1 MPNYDDI
8 LDQYA
13 KQREL
18 TAAPT
23 PMDTTDKYSSIL
35 DNMANQ
41 RDQKFAISVGNAVK
55 GSPERAAEAQRIAK
69 ELNLSPTAVEANFDN
84 ALVTYKQRMLDKQR
98 AAQDD
103 PILAMQFTNPDFA
116 KIAHDDWWNL
126 STAGKV
132 MRWFREIPE
141 DVVKGFKTG
150 SLQYDQGKLALKEM
164 EAGVVMPDVR
174 KRLKEMDLEMKGLKG
189 SGGIVEEAFKVIG
202 QMSQSVPAAAEFGAA
217 AGITAGGVGLA
228 MGPGAPVAAPA
239 AALTAFGAGFTAK
252 MVEEMY
258 GFEGGAAYKEMID
271 EGVSPGTASLVGA
284 GVGSVNALLELTGM
298 YIIAAPF
305 KKALIKE
312 TTQQIAESLAKPT
325 MRAAIAEFGKNYG
338 KAIAAETTTELL
350 QEITTIVGSD
360 IANMYDKSA
369 YQSKFLTEEGRTE
382 IATRLADVFEATVKA
397 MTLLGAPGAMV
408 NFRSDYKLAKEAERQ
423 TQFFESLGAA
433 AESSKLRERSPDAFH
448 NLISQQA
455 AANGVENVYV
465 DGERFAQSMI
475 DSGVTVDQLRQVL
488 PGVVDQISE
497 AVRIGEDV
505 VISTADYATY
515 VAGTKFGQSLL
526 PHVRADI
533 NAISAAEAVEFENQ
547 KKALLDAAVQKVEE
561 KKAAD
566 KVFAESATKV
576 QQQFEQQIAGATT
589 IYTPQQLKREA
600 MLMSRMYEVMA
611 ERMGIL
617 PEQAYEMY
625 PITVGAEGQTVFNQQ
640 ADLTT
645 PEFKQ
650 WFDES
655 KVVDAQ
661 GKPLRVFHTGAFD
674 SDVIK
679 SGSQIAREQGKAFPA
694 NQNAIYFSKS
704 PTYSAAYGAGKPG
717 ATMYPVYL
725 SIQNP
730 LVIKN
735 EKQMTELE
743 KAQKSYSQ
751 FTGNNAPT
759 LDGITGDT
767 SATMFITPEYL
778 QQLKELGYDGII
790 NEVID
795 EIAVFDSNQIK
806 SVFNE
811 RPTNDPNILKQ
822 AMADDRMWRNWEPEV
837 TSTGKIKGAPEWV
850 NNKDDLARMRRDL
863 RKFVREGLVGRY
875 WYENSAQAVMDMVG
889 GDVVLAEKFIQL
901 LAIYSPNSNV
911 WVNTIQAVRAF
922 THWRLG
928 RSEETLD
935 VGSGDADGK
944 AVSVLYRNEEWDG
957 RKTNSFYLNLMH
969 DIVEKYPEEV
979 SKLNLD
985 PAFVTDLAKPA
996 TIDVWMARAFGYE
1009 VEQFSDDK
1017 GTGKYS
1023 FAENEVRRI
1032 TARLNA
1038 DLAPGEPRW
1047 TPHQVQAAIWTA
1059 MKTRYEFQDV
1069 KEKTNEKSLQDGLIY
1084 RDEEGKMV
1092 YPKKPE
1098 DRRKHLANWRSFA
1111 MQKTTA
1117 QVVASA
1123 EENSRS
1129 FGDDL
1134 QRMTEV
1140 VTWEA
1145 NPSTS
1150 LGLEINGA
1158 SPAVLRMFTAEARQ
1172 LLMDNQ
1178 GNDML
1183 AAMLGVA
1190 MSYSTEGFGAY
1201 AGGVSPNNLAH
1212 LLPMRQKGA
1221 DGFSVD
1227 EVRAYTLA
1235 IQYIFK
1241 QDAVPWFRP
1250 DNKPLTAASAID
1262 AQKFRVINKKSGRVV
1277 QGGKFETQAEADAFA
1292 AAKGEGFE
1300 VRGGELSRA
1309 VVLRFNSVA
1318 DGGILDEVLSTLQGY
1333 LGEDAGYTRTAENE
1347 ITIINFRDDETK
1359 IPFARTDEEF
1369 IDALA
1374 EMMEKDGARLGITE
1388 QKALWTQGEYGYVHD
1403 WSQDSEGQQILN
1415 TGGLGGRS
1423 DLHTWLRGRRA
1434 AFDELIQ
1441 KYSGQNLA
1449 DAEQAA
1455 RESGILRQSGTGARG
1470 RLRTS
1475 DLGEIRSRYG
1485 SPRDGSTSVVGVRY
1499 SRSIRSSLS
1508 GAFYGQGLKG
1518 AEAARLANA
1527 DSRLRSRIHFYV
1539 DEGQGI
1545 QPEAGLGGYVNAIHL
1560 DNLYNT
1566 DVDPMGIVAD
1576 AKATGG
1582 ADWFNRVEAA
1592 IIDQGYDGVY
1602 VPAAQGNQGVAVLL
1616 GPQHNAVQVDQ
1627 KGTHAMPAAGMYE
1640 GQATG
1645 QRRYS
1650 MLSDE
1655 IAQFEEQQAEIEAAA
1670 PSVKYRGGNLVFN
1683 EADLEAVAQF
1693 FPGAATAAQLRQN
1706 AGLQDRGGFNPRDLS
1721 IVLTKDADY
1730 STLHHETMHAIV
1742 EIYARIA
1749 GSGNAPATIAEDFQ
1763 KLMDFVGVA
1772 DVTAWNSMS
1781 LEEQRPY
1788 HEAIASAHELWF
1800 FEGKAPSV
1808 ELQPVFDRISAWM
1821 RKIYNYVAGT
1831 INDLYKANYGRDLPI
1846 LNDEVRSVFARM
1858 YASEEQVSQAEQVRN
1873 MMPMFQTQE
1882 ESGMDDA
1889 TWQAYQELYQEA
1901 HDAAV
1906 TDLTKA
1912 SLRNMRWLSNARS
1925 RILKELQKSADA
1937 QRKEVRAEVAAEVEN
1952 EPVYLAMKFLKRG
1965 QVTAP
1970 DGTQVEAAAGHKLSI
1985 EAVKALYPESKETLT
2000 PAPDI
2005 NKLGHGKY
2013 GMLAKEG
2020 LAPDLVAEM
2029 FGFPS
2034 GDALVRSLIDAKP
2047 INEEIQA
2054 RTDARME
2061 AEYGDMTDER
2071 EIQLK
2076 VEEALHNEA
2085 RARFVAAEL
2094 RFLNKSTQPVRVMMQ
2109 AARQAAR
2116 DILAGKP
2123 IKEIRPR
2130 DYSLAEARAAKQ
2142 TEKHMKKGE
2151 AALAA
2156 KSKQNQLVQNQLAAE
2171 AIKARQ
2177 EVEKGVESFR
2187 KFFKSDEK
2195 MAKNRNMDLVDAARS
2210 ILAYYGLGQKGK
2222 APTEYIEKLRTYNPD
2237 LYAEL
2242 EPLIIDAA
2250 TGSKDYTQ
2258 LTLTEFRLM
2267 KEAVETLWF
2276 QSKREKEVM
2285 IEGNAIAL
2293 EQVTNELNARLAAI
2307 GIPLQVAGERA
2318 APSKKDRAI
2327 RAFYEAKAATR
2338 RVEHWANATDGAKG
2352 VGPFTTYIWRPIRQ
2366 ALDAYRAAR
2375 NVYTKRYVESIA
2387 KLDLPVAKIEAPE
2400 LGYTFGNGNG
2410 GIGKAELLG
2419 ALLHTGN
2426 ESNYR
2431 KLLLGRGWAVELE
2444 DGTLDDS
2451 NWRKFEARMIAEGK
2465 LTKAD
2470 YDWAQSVWDLNEE
2483 LKPMAQKA
2491 HHDLYGYYFKEV
2503 PATQVANQLGVWRG
2517 GYVPAK
2523 TDPFIVRDAQKQA
2536 KMEEL
2541 ESDFRN
2547 AMPSTGMGFTKAR
2560 VEYNKPLSLDIRVM
2574 AKHIDDV
2581 IRFVHVQPAVK
2592 DVLKILRNREFAD
2605 NISRQ
2610 DPSVIEDMLLPWL
2623 NRAARQITS
2632 EPGKHKAIDSFW
2644 RTVRSRTGISI
2655 MFANITNALQQFT
2668 GLFPAALKVN
2678 GRYLRSAL
2686 GSYVTSPT
2694 QMAEQVAEL
2703 SPFMADRLQNQMI
2716 EIQDMMNDLVLN
2728 PSKFDKV
2735 QKWASHHGY
2744 FLQSAFQN
2752 MVDTVTWMGA
2762 YNQTLAELGA
2772 DVSDEQATR
2781 EATQRAD
2788 AAVRAT
2794 QSSLAAEDIAAFEVG
2809 TPFYRTFIQFSGYF
2823 NTMANLN
2830 ADEYVKVFRDMGWR
2844 GNKGKLAMIYVL
2856 GFMMPMILSDAIV
2869 RTLGGQWD
2877 DEDDDGYLDEFME
2890 WFFGSQ
2896 IRGAVAM
2903 VPGFG
2908 PGVAAVM
2915 NAFNDKPYDDR
2926 MATSPAVSALEGA
2939 TVGVVKAGMNLVD
2952 ESKQVTGKN
2961 VRDVLTLLSLVTG
2974 IPLTVLG
2981 RPIGYEME
2989 VQRGKITPTDTAD
3002 YVRGLVTGKAS
3013 EASRP

>member
-13 KQREL
+13 KQREM

-23 PMDTTDKYSSIL
+23 PMDTTDKYGAIL

-69 ELNLSPTAVEANFDN
+69 ELNLSPAAVEANYDN

-116 KIAHDDWWNL
+116 AVAHDDWWNL

-132 MRWFREIPE
+132 MRWFKEIPE
-141 DVVKGFKTG
+141 DAAKGFRAG
-150 SLQYDQGKLALKEM
+150 VLQYEQGKLAAREM
-164 EAGVVMPDVR
+164 QAGVVMPDVR
-174 KRLKEMDLEMKGLKG
+174 KRLKEMDTEIRGLKG
-189 SGGIVEEAFKVIG
+189 TGGFVEETLKVIG

-252 MVEEMY
+252 MAEEMY
-258 GFEGGAAYKEMID
+258 GVEGGAAYKEMID
-271 EGVSPGTASLVGA
+271 EGVSLDTARYVGA
-284 GVGSVNALLELTGM
+284 GVGVVNSLLEVTGM
-298 YIIAAPF
+298 QFVAAPF

-312 TTQQIAESLAKPT
+312 TTEQIAESLAKPT
-325 MRAAIAEFGKNYG
+325 MRAAVTEFAKNYG
-338 KAIAAETTTELL
+338 KAVAGETTTELL
-350 QEITTIVGSD
+350 QEMTAIVGAD
-360 IANMYDKSA
+360 IASLYDKPA

-382 IATRLADVFEATVKA
+382 IVSRLGEVFESTVKA
-397 MTLLGAPGAMV
+397 MAVLGAPGAAV

-423 TQFFESLGAA
+423 TQFFEALGSA
-433 AESSKLRERSPDAFH
+433 AESSKLRERAPDAFH

-475 DSGVTVDQLRQVL
+475 DSNVTVDQLRQVL

-497 AVRIGEDV
+497 AVRVGEDI
-505 VISTADYATY
+505 VIPTADYATY

-526 PHVRADI
+526 PHVRANID
-533 NAISAAEAVEFENQ
+533 AISASEAVEFEKQ

-576 QQQFEQQIAGATT
+576 QQQFEQQISGATT

-617 PEQAYEMY
+617 PEQAYELY
-625 PITVGAEGQTVFNQQ
+625 PITVGKEGQAVFSQS
-640 ADLTT
+640 DDVTT

-650 WFDES
+650 WFGES
-655 KVVDAQ
+655 KVVDAEN
-661 GKPLRVFHTGAFD
+661 KPLMMYHATTADFD
-674 SDVIK
+674 TFDTTRRAIGGEGSYF
-679 SGSQIAREQGKAFPA
+679 SNTPSNALANEEGSQI
-694 NQNAIYFSKS
+694 I
-704 PTYSAAYGAGKPG
+704 
-717 ATMYPVYL
+717 PVYL
-725 SIQNP
+725 SLQNP
-730 LVIKN
+730 KVIDLMRENDDVLK
-735 EKQMTELE
+735 KQFME
-743 KAQKSYSQ
+743 Q
-751 FTGNNAPT
+751 
-759 LDGITGDT
+759 
-767 SATMFITPEYL
+767 
-778 QQLKELGYDGII
+778 GYDGVVMMRDGKI
-790 NEVID
+790 VT
-795 EIAVFDSNQIK
+795 AVAFKPEQIK
-806 SVFNE
+806 SVFNK
-811 RPTNDPNILKQ
+811 RPTDDPNILKQ

-850 NNKDDLARMRRDL
+850 NNKDDLTRMRRDL

-1117 QVVASA
+1117 QVVSSA

-1172 LLMDNQ
+1172 LLMDEQ
-1178 GNDML
+1178 GNDTL

-1227 EVRAYTLA
+1227 EVRAYVLA

-1277 QGGKFETQAEADAFA
+1277 QGGKFEIQTEAEAFA
-1292 AAKGEGFE
+1292 ASKGEGFE

-1309 VVLRFNSVA
+1309 IVFRFNSAA

-1374 EMMEKDGARLGITE
+1374 EMMQKDGARLGITE

-1423 DLHTWLRGRRA
+1423 NLHAWLRGRRA
-1434 AFDELIQ
+1434 AFDQLIQ
-1441 KYSGQNLA
+1441 KYSGQNLV

-1455 RESGILRQSGTGARG
+1455 RESGVLRQSGTGTRG

-1518 AEAARLANA
+1518 AEAARLSNA

-1576 AKATGG
+1576 AKAAGG

-1627 KGTHAMPAAGMYE
+1627 KGTHAMPAAGMYQ

-1655 IAQFEEQQAEIEAAA
+1655 ITQFEAQQADIEAAA
-1670 PSVKYRGGNLVFN
+1670 PSVKYRGGNLVFD

-1693 FPGAATAAQLRQN
+1693 FPGAANAAQLRQA
-1706 AGLQDRGGFNPRDLS
+1706 AGGQDRGGFNPRDLS
-1721 IVLTKDADY
+1721 ITLTKDADY
-1730 STLHHETMHAIV
+1730 STLHHETMHAII

-1749 GSGNAPATIAEDFQ
+1749 SSPNAPATIAEDFQ

-1772 DVTAWNSMS
+1772 DVNAWNAMS
-1781 LEEQRPY
+1781 LEEQRPL
-1788 HEAIASAHELWF
+1788 HEALASAHELWF

-1821 RKIYNYVAGT
+1821 RKIYNYIAT
-1831 INDLYKANYGRDLPI
+1831 NINDLYKANYGRDLPI

-1925 RILKELQKSADA
+1925 RILKELQKAADA

-1965 QVTAP
+1965 QVMAP
-1970 DGTQVEAAAGHKLSI
+1970 DGTEIEAAAGHKLSI
-1985 EAVKALYPESKETLT
+1985 DAVKSLYPESKETLT

-2020 LAPDLVAEM
+2020 LAPDLVADM

-2116 DILAGKP
+2116 DILAGKL

-2151 AALAA
+2151 TALAA

-2177 EVEKGVESFR
+2177 EVEKGVESFK

-2250 TGSKDYTQ
+2250 TGAKDYTQ
-2258 LTLTEFRLM
+2258 LTMTEFRLM

-2293 EQVTNELNARLAAI
+2293 EQVTGELNARLAAI

-2338 RVEHWANATDGAKG
+2338 RVEHWANATDGPKG

-2366 ALDAYRAAR
+2366 ALDAYRQMR
-2375 NVYTKRYVESIA
+2375 NKYTKQYVDSIG
-2387 KLDLPVAKIEAPE
+2387 KLELPVAKIEAPE

-2419 ALLHTGN
+2419 AILHTGN

-2503 PATQVANQLGVWRG
+2503 PATTVSNALGVWRG

-2581 IRFVHVQPAVK
+2581 IRFINVQPAVK

-2605 NISRQ
+2605 NISRI

-2632 EPGKHKAIDSFW
+2632 ESGKHKAVDAFW
-2644 RTVRSRTGISI
+2644 RGVRSRTGISI
-2655 MFANITNALQQFT
+2655 MFANITNALQQVT
-2668 GLFPAALKVN
+2668 GYFPAMLKTDAK
-2678 GRYLRSAL
+2678 YLRGAL
-2686 GSYVTSPT
+2686 GKYVFSPT
-2694 QMAEQVAEL
+2694 ATAEEVAEM

-2716 EIQDMMNDLVLN
+2716 EIQEMMNDLVLN

-2735 QKWASHHGY
+2735 QKWANHHGY
-2744 FLQSAFQN
+2744 FLQQAFQN
-2752 MVDTVTWMGA
+2752 QVDVVTWVA
-2762 YNQTLAELGA
+2762 TFNKTLAELGA
-2772 DVSDEQATR
+2772 QTSDQAAAR
-2781 EATQRAD
+2781 EAVQQAD
-2788 AAVRAT
+2788 AAVRMT

-2823 NTMANLN
+2823 NMLANLN
-2830 ADEYVKVFRDMGWR
+2830 ADEYIKVFRDMGWR

-2856 GFMMPMILSDAIV
+2856 GFMLPMVLSDAIV
-2869 RTLGGQWD
+2869 RTMGGQWD
-2877 DEDDDGYLDEFME
+2877 DEDDDGYLDEVME

-2896 IRGAVAM
+2896 LRGAVALI
-2903 VPGFG
+2903 PGFG
-2908 PGVAAVM
+2908 TGVAAVI

-2989 VQRGKITPTDTAD
+2989 VDRGKITPTDTMD
-3002 YVRGLVTGKAS
+3002 YIRGLVTGKAS
-3013 EASRP
+3013 EASRQ

>member
-13 KQREL
+13 KQRPL
-18 TAAPT
+18 TAAPL
-23 PMDTTDKYSSIL
+23 PVDTNDKYSTIL

-41 RDQKFAISVGNAVK
+41 RDQKFSISVGNAVK

-69 ELNLSPTAVEANFDN
+69 ELNLSPAAVEANYDS
-84 ALVTYKQRMLDKQR
+84 ALVTYKQRMIDRQR

-103 PILAMQFTNPDFA
+103 PILSMQMTNPDFA
-116 KIAHDDWWNL
+116 AIAHDDWWNL
-126 STAGKV
+126 STTGKV
-132 MRWFREIPE
+132 MRWFKEIP
-141 DVVKGFKTG
+141 DDLVKGFKTG
-150 SLQYDQGKLALKEM
+150 SLQYEQSKLALKEM

-202 QMSQSVPAAAEFGAA
+202 QMSRSVPVAAEFGSV
-217 AGITAGGVGLA
+217 AGLTAGGTALA
-228 MGPGAPVAAPA
+228 AGQLGPQALLPEEVVTVPA
-239 AALTAFGAGFTAK
+239 AMITAFGAGFSAK
-252 MVEEMY
+252 MAEEMY
-258 GFEGGAAYKEMID
+258 GVEGGAAYKEMID
-271 EGVSPGTASLVGA
+271 EGVTPGTARLVGA
-284 GVGSVNALLELTGM
+284 GVGAVNSLLEVTGM
-298 YIIAAPF
+298 YIVAAPF

-325 MRAAIAEFGKNYG
+325 MRTAVAEFGKNYG
-338 KAIAAETTTELL
+338 KAIAGETTTELL
-350 QEITTIVGSD
+350 QEMATIVGSD

-369 YQSKFLTEEGRTE
+369 YQSKFLTEEGRSE
-382 IATRLADVFEATVKA
+382 IATRLADVFESTVKA
-397 MTLLGAPGAMV
+397 MTLLGAPGAAV

-423 TQFFESLGAA
+423 TEFFTQLNNAVEN
-433 AESSKLRERSPDAFH
+433 SKLRERSPDAFH

-455 AANGVENVYV
+455 AATGVENIYV
-465 DGERFAQSMI
+465 DGEQFAQSMI
-475 DSGVTVDQLRQVL
+475 DANITVDQLRQVL

-497 AVRIGEDV
+497 ATRTGEDI
-505 VISTADYATY
+505 VIPTADYATY
-515 VAGTKFGQSLL
+515 VAGTQFGQSLL
-526 PHVRADI
+526 PHVRANID
-533 NAISAAEAVEFENQ
+533 AISAAEAVEFEKQ
-547 KKALLDAAVQKVEE
+547 KKALLDAAVAKVEE

-566 KVFAESATKV
+566 KVFAESASVV
-576 QQQFEQQIAGATT
+576 QQKFEQQLSGATT

-617 PEQAYEMY
+617 PEQAYELY
-625 PITVGAEGQTVFNQQ
+625 PLTIGKEGQAVFNQEGGIPVTVNNDGQRIDVTSDAGQVVADIREDGAHILTSEVKMESRGQGEGVRLYQ
-640 ADLTT
+640 ALVDDALDRGLTVYSDAT
-645 PEFKQ
+645 VQPEAARMYEALKRRGY
-650 WFDES
+650 EVKMREGA
-655 KVVDAQ
+655 KVTKLGTVV
-661 GKPLRVFHTGAFD
+661 GKG
-674 SDVIK
+674 
-679 SGSQIAREQGKAFPA
+679 
-694 NQNAIYFSKS
+694 
-704 PTYSAAYGAGKPG
+704 
-717 ATMYPVYL
+717 
-725 SIQNP
+725 
-730 LVIKN
+730 
-735 EKQMTELE
+735 MTEPAFE
-743 KAQKSYSQ
+743 
-751 FTGNNAPT
+751 
-759 LDGITGDT
+759 ITGR
-767 SATMFITPEYL
+767 SQE
-778 QQLKELGYDGII
+778 G
-790 NEVID
+790 
-795 EIAVFDSNQIK
+795 
-806 SVFNE
+806 
-811 RPTNDPNILKQ
+811 ILKQ
-822 AMADDRMWRNWEPEV
+822 SARVQTGAEDKMWRNWEPEV

-850 NNKDDLARMRRDL
+850 NSTEDLARMRRDL

-928 RSEETLD
+928 RPAETLD

-944 AVSVLYRNEEWDG
+944 AVSVLYSNEEWDG

-985 PAFVTDLAKPA
+985 PAFVTDLSKPA

-1069 KEKTNEKSLQDGLIY
+1069 KEKTNEKSMRDGLIY
-1084 RDEEGKMV
+1084 RGEDGKMV

-1098 DRRKHLANWRSFA
+1098 DKRAHLANWRSFA

-1117 QVVASA
+1117 QVVSSA

-1145 NPSTS
+1145 NPSMT
-1150 LGLEINGA
+1150 LGLEISKA
-1158 SPAVLRMFTAEARQ
+1158 SPAVLRMFTAEARS
-1172 LLMDNQ
+1172 LLMDTQ
-1178 GNDML
+1178 GNDAL
-1183 AAMLGVA
+1183 ATLLGVA
-1190 MSYSTEGFGAY
+1190 MSYSTEGYGAY

-1227 EVRAYTLA
+1227 EVRAYA
-1235 IQYIFK
+1235 QAVQYIFM

-1262 AQKFRVINKKSGRVV
+1262 EQKFRVINSATGKTVK
-1277 QGGKFETQAEADAFA
+1277 GGKFETQAEAEAFA
-1292 AAKGEGFE
+1292 ASKGEGHE

-1309 VVLRFNSVA
+1309 VVFRFNSAV
-1318 DGGILDEVLSTLQGY
+1318 DSGILDEVLSTLQGV

-1347 ITIINFRDDETK
+1347 ITVINFRDDGTK
-1359 IPFARTDEEF
+1359 IPFARTDEDF

-1374 EMMEKDGARLGITE
+1374 QMMSKDGARLGISE
-1388 QKALWTQGEYGYVHD
+1388 QKAIWTQGEYGYVHD
-1403 WSQDSEGQQILN
+1403 WSQDGKGEQILN
-1415 TGGLGGRS
+1415 TGSLGGRS
-1423 DLHTWLRGRRA
+1423 DLHAWLRGRRA
-1434 AFDELIQ
+1434 AFDQLIE
-1441 KYSGQNLA
+1441 KYSGQNLV

-1455 RESGILRQSGTGARG
+1455 RNAGVLRQSGVGTGSNQSGSLAPLEG
-1470 RLRTS
+1470 APIIEGATGPDPSIVAVAKQYASDNGIDLRRQS
-1475 DLGEIRSRYG
+1475 QYAQVNQERAQRIAAAYEAMPHAPNDPI
-1485 SPRDGSTSVVGVRY
+1485 VREAY
-1499 SRSIRSSLS
+1499 QNLAKQVLAQYRAL
-1508 GAFYGQGLKG
+1508 
-1518 AEAARLANA
+1518 EAAGYKFWFFDETNDPYAGNPWNAMRDLRANKQMA
-1527 DSRLRSRIHFYV
+1527 VFAT
-1539 DEGQGI
+1539 
-1545 QPEAGLGGYVNAIHL
+1545 EAGFGSS
-1560 DNLYNT
+1560 D
-1566 DVDPMGIVAD
+1566 
-1576 AKATGG
+1576 
-1582 ADWFNRVEAA
+1582 
-1592 IIDQGYDGVY
+1592 
-1602 VPAAQGNQGVAVLL
+1602 VPAGNFMLEDTGITWPYGAID
-1616 GPQHNAVQVDQ
+1616 GPQKRVLVNDLFRAVHDAFGHGLEGAGFREQGEENAWQAHVRLFTGSAVGAITSETRGQNSWLNYGPYGEANRTAKVEDTIFADQ
-1627 KGTHAMPAAGMYE
+1627 KTGLMPLWTWTE
-1640 GQATG
+1640 GLVT
-1645 QRRYS
+1645 
-1650 MLSDE
+1650 DE
-1655 IAQFEEQQAEIEAAA
+1655 SSPVKQLQQ
-1670 PSVKYRGGNLVFN
+1670 
-1683 EADLEAVAQF
+1683 
-1693 FPGAATAAQLRQN
+1693 T
-1706 AGLQDRGGFNPRDLS
+1706 DRGGFNPRDLS
-1721 IVLTKDADY
+1721 ITLSKDADY
-1730 STLHHETMHAIV
+1730 STLHHETMHAII

-1749 GSGNAPATIAEDFQ
+1749 SSPNAPATILEDFQ

-1772 DVTAWNSMS
+1772 DVTTWNAMS

-1788 HEAIASAHELWF
+1788 HEAIASAHEVWF

-1821 RKIYNYVAGT
+1821 RKIYNYIAT
-1831 INDLYKANYGRDLPI
+1831 NINDLYKANYGRDLPI

-1873 MMPMFQTQE
+1873 MVPMFQTQE
-1882 ESGMDDA
+1882 QSGMDDA

-1901 HDAAV
+1901 HDASV

-1912 SLRNMRWLSNARS
+1912 SLRNMRWLSNAKS
-1925 RILKELQKSADA
+1925 RILKELQRAADT
-1937 QRKEVRAEVAAEVEN
+1937 QRKEVRAEVTAEVEN
-1952 EPVYLAMKFLKRG
+1952 DPIYLAMRYLKRG
-1965 QVTAP
+1965 EIVLP
-1970 DGTQVEAAAGHKLSI
+1970 DGTVQKSDGNYKFSIAALEQMYMGEGDKY
-1985 EAVKALYPESKETLT
+1985 ALLDWS
-2000 PAPDI
+2000 
-2005 NKLGHGKY
+2005 KLGHGKY
-2013 GMLAKEG
+2013 GMLSKEG
-2020 LAPDLVAEM
+2020 LAPDVVAEM

-2034 GDALVRSLIDAKP
+2034 GDALVRALLDAKP
-2047 INEEIQA
+2047 IDEEIRA

-2071 EIQLK
+2071 EVQLK

-2123 IKEIRPR
+2123 IRDIRPR

-2151 AALAA
+2151 AVMAA

-2171 AIKARQ
+2171 AVKARQ
-2177 EVEKGVESFR
+2177 EVEKAVESF
-2187 KFFKSDEK
+2187 KKLFKSDEK

-2250 TGSKDYTQ
+2250 TGSKDYTD

-2267 KEAVETLWF
+2267 KEAVDTLWF

-2285 IEGNAIAL
+2285 IEGNAVAL
-2293 EQVTNELNARLAAI
+2293 EQVTEELNARLAAI
-2307 GIPLQVAGERA
+2307 GIPTQVAGERA
-2318 APSKKDRAI
+2318 APGKKDRAI
-2327 RAFYEAKAATR
+2327 RSFYDAKAATR
-2338 RVEHWANATDGAKG
+2338 RVEHWADATDGVKG
-2352 VGPFTTYIWRPIRQ
+2352 VGPFTIYILRPIRQ
-2366 ALDAYRAAR
+2366 ALDAYRAMR
-2375 NVYTKRYVESIA
+2375 NVYTKQYVESIA
-2387 KLDLPVAKIEAPE
+2387 KLDLPVAKIEATE

-2419 ALLHTGN
+2419 AILHTGN

-2431 KLLLGRGWAVELE
+2431 KLLLGRGWGQLNP
-2444 DGTLDDS
+2444 DGTLDDTA
-2451 NWRKFEARMIAEGK
+2451 WRKFEARMIAEGK
-2465 LTKAD
+2465 LTKQD
-2470 YDWAQSVWDLNEE
+2470 YDWAQSVWDLNED

-2503 PATQVANQLGVWRG
+2503 PATQIVNALGIWRG

-2523 TDPFIVRDAQKQA
+2523 TDPFIVRDAQRQA
-2536 KMEEL
+2536 KMEQL

-2592 DVLKILRNREFAD
+2592 DVLKILRNRQFAD
-2605 NISRQ
+2605 NLSRI
-2610 DPSVIEDMLLPWL
+2610 DPTVIEDMLIPWL

-2632 EPGKHKAIDSFW
+2632 EPGKHKAVDAFW
-2644 RTVRSRTGISI
+2644 QTVRSRTGMSI

-2668 GLFPAALKVN
+2668 GFFPAALKVK

-2686 GSYVTSPT
+2686 ASYVTSPT
-2694 QMAEQVAEL
+2694 QTAEQVAEL
-2703 SPFMADRLQNQMI
+2703 SPFMADRMNNQMI
-2716 EIQDMMNDLVLN
+2716 DIQDMMNDLVLN
-2728 PSKFDKV
+2728 PTKFNKV

-2762 YNQTLAELGA
+2762 YNQALAELGA
-2772 DVSDEQATR
+2772 DVSDKEAVR

-2788 AAVRAT
+2788 AAVRLT
-2794 QSSLAAEDIAAFEVG
+2794 QSSLAPEDIAAFEVG
-2809 TPFYRTFIQFSGYF
+2809 TPFYRTFIQFSGFF

-2830 ADEYVKVFRDMGWR
+2830 VDEYIKVFRDMGWR

-2877 DEDDDGYLDEFME
+2877 DDDDDGYLDEFME

-2896 IRGAVAM
+2896 VRGGVAM
-2903 VPGFG
+2903 IPGFG

-2926 MATSPAVSALEGA
+2926 MATSPAVSSLEGA
-2939 TVGVVKAGMNLVD
+2939 TVGVVKAGINVVD
-2952 ESKQVTGKN
+2952 DTKEVTGKN

-2989 VQRGKITPTDTAD
+2989 VQRGKVTPTDSID
-3002 YVRGLVTGKAS
+3002 YARGLVTGKAS
-3013 EASRP
+3013 EASKP

>member
-8 LDQYA
+8 LNQYA

-23 PMDTTDKYSSIL
+23 PMDTTDKYGSIL

-141 DVVKGFKTG
+141 DAAKGFKAG
-150 SLQYDQGKLALKEM
+150 VLQYEQGKLAAQEM
-164 EAGVVMPDVR
+164 QAGVVMPDVR
-174 KRLKEMDLEMKGLKG
+174 KRLKAMDAEMKGLKG
-189 SGGIVEEAFKVIG
+189 TGGFVEETLKVIG

-252 MVEEMY
+252 MAEEMY
-258 GFEGGAAYKEMID
+258 GVEGGSAYKEMID
-271 EGVSPGTASLVGA
+271 EGVSLDTARYVGA
-284 GVGSVNALLELTGM
+284 GVGVVNSLLEVTGM
-298 YIIAAPF
+298 QFVAAPF

-325 MRAAIAEFGKNYG
+325 MRAAVTEFGKNYG
-338 KAIAAETTTELL
+338 KAVAGEVTTELL
-350 QEITTIVGSD
+350 QEMTAIVGAD
-360 IANMYDKSA
+360 IASLYDKPA

-382 IATRLADVFEATVKA
+382 IVSRLGDVFESTIKA
-397 MTLLGAPGAMV
+397 MAVLGAPGAAV

-475 DSGVTVDQLRQVL
+475 DAGVTVDQLRQVL

-497 AVRIGEDV
+497 AVRIGEDI
-505 VISTADYATY
+505 VIPTADYATY

-547 KKALLDAAVQKVEE
+547 KKALLDAAVAKVEE

-625 PITVGAEGQTVFNQQ
+625 PITVGAEGQLNAQTLNQTEINNPQ
-640 ADLTT
+640 NLTAQQVLT
-645 PEFKQ
+645 EAGRLTASILPN
-650 WFDES
+650 S
-655 KVVDAQ
+655 VVDLGTAD
-661 GKPLRVFHTGAFD
+661 GTWAGSDTLNID
-674 SDVIK
+674 SDGNVVLVRRADNVDHLGK
-679 SGSQIAREQGKAFPA
+679 GWNAVTLQELFDTSEHSGGGRGLPTSGRA
-694 NQNAIYFSKS
+694 NWLDSFGVSRPDTVVGTFKIPVKDFLRLIEEGNAIIGNLGEGEIVLN
-704 PTYSAAYGAGKPG
+704 PAIAEQ
-717 ATMYPVYL
+717 YL
-725 SIQNP
+725 SEI
-730 LVIKN
+730 
-735 EKQMTELE
+735 
-743 KAQKSYSQ
+743 
-751 FTGNNAPT
+751 
-759 LDGITGDT
+759 DGQPVG
-767 SATMFITPEYL
+767 P
-778 QQLKELGYDGII
+778 Q
-790 NEVID
+790 VD
-795 EIAVFDSNQIK
+795 EG
-806 SVFNE
+806 
-811 RPTNDPNILKQ
+811 TLKQ

-1084 RDEEGKMV
+1084 RDEQGKMV

-1117 QVVASA
+1117 QVVSSA

-1292 AAKGEGFE
+1292 ASKGDGFE

-1309 VVLRFNSVA
+1309 VVLRFNSAA
-1318 DGGILDEVLSTLQGY
+1318 DSGILDEVLSTLQGY

-1455 RESGILRQSGTGARG
+1455 RESGVLRQSGTGARG

-1518 AEAARLANA
+1518 AEAARLSNA

-1576 AKATGG
+1576 AKAAGG

-1627 KGTHAMPAAGMYE
+1627 KGTHAMPAAGMYQ

-1655 IAQFEEQQAEIEAAA
+1655 ITQFEAQQADIEAAA
-1670 PSVKYRGGNLVFN
+1670 PSVKYRGGNLVFD

-1693 FPGAATAAQLRQN
+1693 FPGAATAAQLRQ
-1706 AGLQDRGGFNPRDLS
+1706 ATGGQDRGGFNPRDLS
-1721 IVLTKDADY
+1721 ITLTKDADY
-1730 STLHHETMHAIV
+1730 STLHHETMHAII

-1749 GSGNAPATIAEDFQ
+1749 SSPNAPATIAEDFQ

-1772 DVTAWNSMS
+1772 DVNAWNAMS
-1781 LEEQRPY
+1781 LEEQRPF
-1788 HEAIASAHELWF
+1788 HEALASAHELWF

-1821 RKIYNYVAGT
+1821 RKIYNYIAT
-1831 INDLYKANYGRDLPI
+1831 NINDLYKANYGRDLPI

-1925 RILKELQKSADA
+1925 RILKELQKAADA

-1970 DGTQVEAAAGHKLSI
+1970 DGTQIEAAAGHKLSI

-2293 EQVTNELNARLAAI
+2293 EQVTGELNARLAAI

-2387 KLDLPVAKIEAPE
+2387 KLYLPVAKIEAPE

-2419 ALLHTGN
+2419 AMLHTGN

-2451 NWRKFEARMIAEGK
+2451 KWRRFVNAAIDKGV

-2470 YDWAQSVWDLNEE
+2470 FDWLQSVWDLNEE

-2503 PATQVANQLGVWRG
+2503 PATQVVNQLGVWRG

>member
-13 KQREL
+13 KQREM

-23 PMDTTDKYSSIL
+23 PMDTTDKYGAIL

-69 ELNLSPTAVEANFDN
+69 ELNLSPAAVEANYDN

-116 KIAHDDWWNL
+116 AVAHDDWWNL

-132 MRWFREIPE
+132 MRWFKEIPE
-141 DVVKGFKTG
+141 DAAKGFKAG
-150 SLQYDQGKLALKEM
+150 VLQYEQGKLAAREM
-164 EAGVVMPDVR
+164 QAGVVMPDVR
-174 KRLKEMDLEMKGLKG
+174 KRLKEMDTEIRGLKG
-189 SGGIVEEAFKVIG
+189 TGGFVEETLKVIG

-252 MVEEMY
+252 MAEEMY
-258 GFEGGAAYKEMID
+258 GVEGGSAYKEMID
-271 EGVSPGTASLVGA
+271 EGVSLDTARYVGA
-284 GVGSVNALLELTGM
+284 GVGVVNSLLEVTGM
-298 YIIAAPF
+298 QFVAAPF

-325 MRAAIAEFGKNYG
+325 MRAAVTEFGKNYG
-338 KAIAAETTTELL
+338 KAVAGETTTELL
-350 QEITTIVGSD
+350 QEMTAIVGAD
-360 IANMYDKSA
+360 IASLYDKPA

-382 IATRLADVFEATVKA
+382 IVSRLGEVFESTVKA
-397 MTLLGAPGAMV
+397 MAVLGAPGAAA

-423 TQFFESLGAA
+423 TQFFEALGSA
-433 AESSKLRERSPDAFH
+433 AESSKLRERAPDAFH

-475 DSGVTVDQLRQVL
+475 DANVTVDQLRQVL

-497 AVRIGEDV
+497 AVRVGEDI
-505 VISTADYATY
+505 VIPTADYATY

-526 PHVRADI
+526 PHVRANID
-533 NAISAAEAVEFENQ
+533 AISASEAVEFENQ

-576 QQQFEQQIAGATT
+576 QQQFEQQISGATT
-589 IYTPQQLKREA
+589 MYTPQQLKREA

-617 PEQAYEMY
+617 PEQAYELY
-625 PITVGAEGQTVFNQQ
+625 PITVGKEGQAIFNQESATPVTVNNDGQRIDATSDAGQVVADIREDGVHILTSEVKMESRGQGEGVRLYQ
-640 ADLTT
+640 ALVDDALDRGLTVYSDATVQPEAARMYEALKRRGYDVKMREGAQVTKLGTVVGKNMNEPAFEITGYTNAGENNGLRSQRTRNGTGRYASGGLAPLEGSPIIEGATGPDPALVDVAEKYAQENGIDLRRQAEYVQVDPDRATRIAAAYEAM
-645 PEFKQ
+645 PHAPQDPAVKESYENLIKQ
-650 WFDES
+650 TVAQYRALESAGYKFYFFDES
-655 KVVDAQ
+655 
-661 GKPLRVFHTGAFD
+661 
-674 SDVIK
+674 
-679 SGSQIAREQGKAFPA
+679 
-694 NQNAIYFSKS
+694 
-704 PTYSAAYGAGKPG
+704 
-717 ATMYPVYL
+717 
-725 SIQNP
+725 
-730 LVIKN
+730 
-735 EKQMTELE
+735 
-743 KAQKSYSQ
+743 
-751 FTGNNAPT
+751 
-759 LDGITGDT
+759 
-767 SATMFITPEYL
+767 
-778 QQLKELGYDGII
+778 
-790 NEVID
+790 
-795 EIAVFDSNQIK
+795 
-806 SVFNE
+806 
-811 RPTNDPNILKQ
+811 NDPYAGNPWN
-822 AMADDRMWRNWEPEV
+822 AM
-837 TSTGKIKGAPEWV
+837 
-850 NNKDDLARMRRDL
+850 RDL
-863 RKFVREGLVGRY
+863 RQNKVMGVFATEAGFGSGATDLNVADNPLLSDTGITWPYGGLEGEQKR
-875 WYENSAQAVMDMVG
+875 
-889 GDVVLAEKFIQL
+889 VLANDLFRAVHDAFGHGLEGAGFRAQGEENAWQAHARLFTGSALGALTTETRGQNSWLNFGPYGESNRAADVENTVFADQKTGLMPAWTWTEGI
-901 LAIYSPNSNV
+901 APNVKIGDANEFLQQ
-911 WVNTIQAVRAF
+911 T
-922 THWRLG
+922 T
-928 RSEETLD
+928 T
-935 VGSGDADGK
+935 GSG
-944 AVSVLYRNEEWDG
+944 
-957 RKTNSFYLNLMH
+957 
-969 DIVEKYPEEV
+969 
-979 SKLNLD
+979 
-985 PAFVTDLAKPA
+985 
-996 TIDVWMARAFGYE
+996 
-1009 VEQFSDDK
+1009 
-1017 GTGKYS
+1017 GTVG
-1023 FAENEVRRI
+1023 
-1032 TARLNA
+1032 
-1038 DLAPGEPRW
+1038 
-1047 TPHQVQAAIWTA
+1047 
-1059 MKTRYEFQDV
+1059 
-1069 KEKTNEKSLQDGLIY
+1069 
-1084 RDEEGKMV
+1084 
-1092 YPKKPE
+1092 
-1098 DRRKHLANWRSFA
+1098 
-1111 MQKTTA
+1111 
-1117 QVVASA
+1117 
-1123 EENSRS
+1123 
-1129 FGDDL
+1129 
-1134 QRMTEV
+1134 
-1140 VTWEA
+1140 
-1145 NPSTS
+1145 
-1150 LGLEINGA
+1150 
-1158 SPAVLRMFTAEARQ
+1158 
-1172 LLMDNQ
+1172 
-1178 GNDML
+1178 
-1183 AAMLGVA
+1183 
-1190 MSYSTEGFGAY
+1190 
-1201 AGGVSPNNLAH
+1201 
-1212 LLPMRQKGA
+1212 
-1221 DGFSVD
+1221 
-1227 EVRAYTLA
+1227 
-1235 IQYIFK
+1235 
-1241 QDAVPWFRP
+1241 
-1250 DNKPLTAASAID
+1250 
-1262 AQKFRVINKKSGRVV
+1262 
-1277 QGGKFETQAEADAFA
+1277 TQ
-1292 AAKGEGFE
+1292 
-1300 VRGGELSRA
+1300 
-1309 VVLRFNSVA
+1309 
-1318 DGGILDEVLSTLQGY
+1318 
-1333 LGEDAGYTRTAENE
+1333 
-1347 ITIINFRDDETK
+1347 
-1359 IPFARTDEEF
+1359 
-1369 IDALA
+1369 
-1374 EMMEKDGARLGITE
+1374 
-1388 QKALWTQGEYGYVHD
+1388 
-1403 WSQDSEGQQILN
+1403 
-1415 TGGLGGRS
+1415 
-1423 DLHTWLRGRRA
+1423 
-1434 AFDELIQ
+1434 
-1441 KYSGQNLA
+1441 
-1449 DAEQAA
+1449 
-1455 RESGILRQSGTGARG
+1455 

-1485 SPRDGSTSVVGVRY
+1485 SARDGSASVVGIHY
-1499 SRSIRSSLS
+1499 SSKPRSNLT
-1508 GAFYGQGLKG
+1508 GYYYGQGIKG
-1518 AEAARLANA
+1518 AESGRLAGA
-1527 DSRLRSRIHFYV
+1527 DSRLSFRIHFYV
-1539 DEGQGI
+1539 DEGAGI
-1545 QPEAGLGGYVNAIHL
+1545 RPEAGVGGYVHAVQL
-1560 DNLYNT
+1560 DNLYNA
-1566 DVDPMGIVAD
+1566 DIDPMGIVAD
-1576 AKATGG
+1576 AKAAGG

-1592 IIDQGYDGVY
+1592 IIDQGFDGIY

-1627 KGTHAMPAAGMYE
+1627 KGTHAMPAAGMYQ
-1640 GQATG
+1640 GQTTG

-1655 IAQFEEQQAEIEAAA
+1655 ITQFEAQQADIKAAA
-1670 PSVKYRGGNLVFN
+1670 PSVKYRSGNLVFD
-1683 EADLEAVAQF
+1683 EADLEAVTQF
-1693 FPGAATAAQLRQN
+1693 FPGAANAAQLRQA
-1706 AGLQDRGGFNPRDLS
+1706 AGGQDRGGFNPRDLS

-1730 STLHHETMHAIV
+1730 STLHHETMHAII

-1749 GSGNAPATIAEDFQ
+1749 SSENAPATIAEDFQ

-1772 DVTAWNSMS
+1772 DVTAWNAMS

-1788 HEAIASAHELWF
+1788 HEALASAHELWF

-1821 RKIYNYVAGT
+1821 RKIYNYVATT
-1831 INDLYKANYGRDLPI
+1831 INDLYKQNYGRDLPI

-1925 RILKELQKSADA
+1925 RILKELQKAADT

-1970 DGTQVEAAAGHKLSI
+1970 DGTQIEAAAGHKLSI

-2187 KFFKSDEK
+2187 KYFKSDEK

-2293 EQVTNELNARLAAI
+2293 EQVTGELNARLAAI

-2896 IRGAVAM
+2896 VRGAVAM
-2903 VPGFG
+2903 IPGFG

-2981 RPIGYEME
+2981 RPIGYEIE
-2989 VQRGKITPTDTAD
+2989 VERGKITPTDTMD

-3013 EASRP
+3013 EASRQ